1 MSTDASSGIWSRED
15 SQGQIEDTP
24 NQADLNILSLQFRI
38 STIHKD
44 ITSFEHLKKI
54 LHKTFN
60 ERNINPTS

>member
-1 MSTDASSGIWSRED
+1 MSTDASSGFWNPED

-44 ITSFEHLKKI
+44 ITSFEHLKNFYTK
-54 LHKTFN
+54 
-60 ERNINPTS
+60 P